1 MKKIMI
7 LGASIYQV
15 PLIKKAKEMGL
26 YTIVCSIEGNYPG
39 FAFADKVY
47 YVNTIDK
54 EKILEVAKE
63 EQIDGICTTGTDVA
77 VITIGYVCEQM
88 GLSGISY
95 ASAQIATNK
104 AKMKQC
110 FFGNGVPTAAFR
122 VVHSEQEALEAFDA
136 LRKPVVMKIVDK
148 SGSRGI
154 YRVDDRAQVA
164 EVFADEL
171 KQTGKPYI
179 VIEEFINGH
188 EVGVDALVQNGFQK
202 FEAENMI
209 LPQAEQQM
217 SEDDLFGQKNSYDY
231 ENTTTTI
238 QLTAVP
244 ETPPQFSMQLAAH
257 ATYDAE
263 KKTITF
269 KRSMSPENRNEL
281 RQHFPQ
287 DKARIDQGYIESN
300 RFHPERL
307 SRIEMGYELHVPQ
320 LCVQETPDLLLPFD
334 ETTIYERMDYDR
346 RDLTEALLKLDY
358 HSTAGEITIG
368 QIGMNQQ
375 GQITTQTIRILQ
387 NQSFAWDFDAAD
399 KWSEAEL
406 VNWIDERLDHP
417 DIDAPDMTAVLS
429 GVISNM
435 ITTGQM
441 KLQQLVVDKYILLKS
456 FQNALSRFRN
466 DLRNKS
472 YQQFLLPQCDT
483 PLTVNPDCCFKYSD
497 AYPVNIR
504 YSGTIK
510 FNKHLYSEV
519 GDLNNEEAECAQ
531 KLDLNPK
538 VDCWVRNL
546 DRREQDSFWL
556 QTSTDKFY
564 PDFVCKLTDGRI
576 LVVEYKGH
584 HLYSNQDST
593 EKRTIGELWANRSKG
608 KCLFIMTDG
617 KNIDELLAAKGL

>member
-1 MKKIMI
+1 MRLPNVKRKDAPE
-7 LGASIYQV
+7 L
-15 PLIKKAKEMGL
+15 
-26 YTIVCSIEGNYPG
+26 
-39 FAFADKVY
+39 
-47 YVNTIDK
+47 
-54 EKILEVAKE
+54 
-63 EQIDGICTTGTDVA
+63 
-77 VITIGYVCEQM
+77 
-88 GLSGISY
+88 
-95 ASAQIATNK
+95 NK
-104 AKMKQC
+104 A
-110 FFGNGVPTAAFR
+110 
-122 VVHSEQEALEAFDA
+122 
-136 LRKPVVMKIVDK
+136 
-148 SGSRGI
+148 
-154 YRVDDRAQVA
+154 Y
-164 EVFADEL
+164 VFAPSSFAAVVDSL
-171 KQTGKPYI
+171 R
-179 VIEEFINGH
+179 
-188 EVGVDALVQNGFQK
+188 DALVQNGFQK

-483 PLTVNPDCCFKYSD
+483 PLTVNPDCCFKYSE